1 MGLVADPHPD
11 YPYAPDQFD
20 REAETTSFHGA
31 HRAEESFWRQNLLY
45 VIIIAAAVLT
55 LLVLLFVIGGMG
67 RDNGGDAPAATS
79 TASAPVEQQSPGAS
93 DGGGT
98 STPAQE
104 VSRDTPVLV
113 VNAGGQ
119 NGMAGEWRD
128 ELTSKGWT
136 KVDISTADSRQEQ
149 AVVFYRDEAD
159 AASANQL
166 AQEVGLDG
174 AQQSDEYDARITFVA
189 VESPQD

>member
-1 MGLVADPHPD
+1 MGRVADPHSD

-67 RDNGGDAPAATS
+67 RDTGGGTPVATPTTSAPAG
-79 TASAPVEQQSPGAS
+79 ESPAAS
-93 DGGGT
+93 DGGGET
-98 STPAQE
+98 APAQE

-119 NGMAGEWRD
+119 NGMAGDWRD
-128 ELTSKGWT
+128 ELTSAGWT

-149 AVVFYRDEAD
+149 AVVFYRDQAD
-159 AASANQL
+159 AASANEL
-166 AQEVGLDG
+166 AHQVGLDG